1 VPLIGKS
8 IACSNLGWQRRERLP
23 RRLEM
28 AQHLP
33 EPVDPAAFA
42 NLEPDF
48 ILPEQ
53 FFPEQGPNWS
63 GELSLLW
70 TVFSDGIETF
80 RKEITLG
87 RERSEVFLE
96 TLDWIQVTGSDS
108 IFSFERLCELFQLN
122 PARVRRSLFGWRE
135 RQQGTLTAAR
145 AA

>member
-1 VPLIGKS
+1 MS
-8 IACSNLGWQRRERLP
+8 
-23 RRLEM
+23 
-28 AQHLP
+28 QHLP

-53 FFPEQGPNWS
+53 FYPEQAPNWS

-70 TVFSDGIETF
+70 TVFSDGIEIF
-80 RKEITLG
+80 RKEVTLG

-96 TLDWIQVTGSDS
+96 TLDWIEATGSES
-108 IFSFERLCELFQLN
+108 IFSFDRLCELFQLN
-122 PARVRRSLFGWRE
+122 PAKVRRSLFDWRE
-135 RQQGTLTAAR
+135 RQHVAPAAAR